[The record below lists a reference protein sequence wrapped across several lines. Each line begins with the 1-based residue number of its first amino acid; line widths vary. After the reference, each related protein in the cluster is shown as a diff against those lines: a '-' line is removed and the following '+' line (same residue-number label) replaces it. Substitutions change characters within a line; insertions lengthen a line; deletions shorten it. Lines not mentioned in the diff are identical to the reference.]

1 MEYVLQFTHPMA
13 SIVKIFN
20 THFMEFCEDISKV
33 FPDNKDIQKVKFG
46 IEVLQKTKPKIMIEY
61 WKLFSTRYTEEIERG
76 DLDFFV
82 DHDYRHEMNDVQA
95 DDSMASYIDKFRGP
109 IRDMGEENKEKS
121 VTYIQNLTKMSK
133 MYSSN

>member
-1 MEYVLQFTHPMA
+1 MS

-61 WKLFSTRYTEEIERG
+61 WKLFSSRYVEEIEKG
-76 DLDFFV
+76 NLDFFV
-82 DHDYRHEMNDVQA
+82 NHDYKHEINHMNA
-95 DDSMASYIDKFRGP
+95 DDSVASYIDRIRGP
-109 IRDMGEENKEKS
+109 IRDMGEENKAKC
-121 VTYIQNLTKMSK
+121 VKYIQNLTKMSR
-133 MYSSN
+133 MYS